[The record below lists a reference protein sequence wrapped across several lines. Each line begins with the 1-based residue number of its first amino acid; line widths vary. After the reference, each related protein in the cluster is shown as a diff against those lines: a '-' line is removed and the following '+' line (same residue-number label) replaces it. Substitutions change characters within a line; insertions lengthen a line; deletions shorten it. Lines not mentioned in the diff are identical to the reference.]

1 MFYVDGPEY
10 FVYRKKLVLSTKMLL
25 NWFTQH
31 YLGSSPV
38 ESIIRD
44 LKFSAQYHNLNIPD
58 HRIRR
63 AFQVFSVATLAR
75 KHFVCF
81 ICGLEP
87 SIIIYDG
94 NFKGRF
100 DLDIGFALN
109 VAVTA
114 GFDGLV
120 NMENF
125 WDSVERCV
133 WEDSDLPLKID
144 SNAPYLDP
152 EVARKKGVWNTE
164 FLKTSTLLNLLE
176 KMEPKTSDIDLPRD
190 QFLAMMNLEAQKLSR
205 SELERQ
211 MSSMKIGSPVALKNA
226 PMDVLLSVLHEYCR
240 IHFEDF
246 KDIEGCISFDK
257 IYPPARGT
265 SGGYVTAQCPHGI
278 VYGFK
283 FLFRQESV
291 RVIADLMLSFSKTP

>member
-1 MFYVDGPEY
+1 M
-10 FVYRKKLVLSTKMLL
+10 
-25 NWFTQH
+25 
-31 YLGSSPV
+31 
-38 ESIIRD
+38 
-44 LKFSAQYHNLNIPD
+44 A
-58 HRIRR
+58 
-63 AFQVFSVATLAR
+63 ALAR

-152 EVARKKGVWNTE
+152 EVVRKKGVWNTE
-164 FLKTSTLLNLLE
+164 FLKTSTLLKLLE
-176 KMEPKTSDIDLPRD
+176 RMEPKTSDIDLSRD
-190 QFLAMMNLEAQKLSR
+190 QFLAMMNL
-205 SELERQ
+205 
-211 MSSMKIGSPVALKNA
+211 
-226 PMDVLLSVLHEYCR
+226 
-240 IHFEDF
+240 
-246 KDIEGCISFDK
+246 
-257 IYPPARGT
+257 
-265 SGGYVTAQCPHGI
+265 
-278 VYGFK
+278 
-283 FLFRQESV
+283 
-291 RVIADLMLSFSKTP
+291 